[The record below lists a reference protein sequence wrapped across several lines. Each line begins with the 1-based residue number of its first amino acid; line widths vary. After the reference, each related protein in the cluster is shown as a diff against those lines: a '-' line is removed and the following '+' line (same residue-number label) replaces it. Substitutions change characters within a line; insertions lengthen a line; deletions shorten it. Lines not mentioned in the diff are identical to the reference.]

1 MLHGT
6 SVLGLLNKTRASGWG
21 AGKHRK
27 ELSFWVIET
36 LQIFKAFLGKKKA
49 LRSVLRKCARKV
61 IGRLTVTV
69 AWYEI
74 KATLE
79 AVKVAM

>member
-27 ELSFWVIET
+27 ELSFWVVET
-36 LQIFKAFLGKKKA
+36 LQIFKAFLGKKKGTEVCFEEMCKK
-49 LRSVLRKCARKV
+49 SERKTESNSDMV
-61 IGRLTVTV
+61 
-69 AWYEI
+69 
-74 KATLE
+74 
-79 AVKVAM
+79 